1 MSAPDGTPGRL
12 ARPHPKP
19 VPRAAKAGA
28 SREDAERMAIQALG
42 FLAADEERLDRF
54 LALSGLDPGGLRAA
68 AAASGFLAGVL
79 DHLCADEPA
88 LLAFAA
94 EARLS
99 PEAVARA
106 RALLSGEPPA

>member
-1 MSAPDGTPGRL
+1 MPAPDGPPGRL
-12 ARPHPKP
+12 ARSHPKP
-19 VPRAAKAGA
+19 APRAGTGLN
-28 SREDAERMAIQALG
+28 RDDAERMAIQALG
-42 FLAADEERLDRF
+42 FLAADEERLERF

-68 AAASGFLAGVL
+68 AAAPGFLAGVL
-79 DHLCADEPA
+79 DHVCADEPA

-94 EARLS
+94 EARLA

>member
-19 VPRAAKAGA
+19 LPRAAKAGA
-28 SREDAERMAIQALG
+28 SREDAERMAIRALG

-68 AAASGFLAGVL
+68 AAAPGFLAGVL

-94 EARLS
+94 EAGVA
-99 PEAVARA
+99 PEHVDRA